1 MLLIKI
7 VVGLC
12 LVLLLAVCELNA
24 AEKQEREARVKRGDP
39 PKNSAAPS
47 WVKNDGWL
55 SKIKWRNG
63 DNCTSWTTRLFDTKY
78 GNGNYAKGPDNE
90 YNKTQKDCVRGGLAI
105 QRE

>member
-24 AEKQEREARVKRGDP
+24 TEKQEREARVKRGDP

-55 SKIKWRNG
+55 R
-63 DNCTSWTTRLFDTKY
+63 
-78 GNGNYAKGPDNE
+78 PDNE